1 MALDITTLL
10 NAMITAAQGSLS
22 ASIPSLT
29 QPAQAA
35 FKALAQNLVD
45 IEQMKLDGTCTQEQ
59 AELLINMQK
68 QAVQTVLLTEK
79 GLALLAVQNAIN
91 AALGAIATTVNTAI
105 GWALL

>member
-1 MALDITTLL
+1 
-10 NAMITAAQGSLS
+10 
-22 ASIPSLT
+22 
-29 QPAQAA
+29 
-35 FKALAQNLVD
+35 
-45 IEQMKLDGTCTQEQ
+45 QMKLDGTCTQEQ